1 MAEATTSKGDPQVAY
16 KFFNSLVNVCCD
28 LIAHGKTDAAKQVE
42 AWFHKNWKKFPLE
55 NALDHL
61 PDELTAVIAEAT
73 RPYDDSDSKHF
84 ARRIDRHASGW
95 NFQLAA
101 INDAVNHF
109 AMRMMERGGKLTEV
123 MAFVQEFDRIWQL
136 FPLWPTWE
144 VKPKVILGHLAY
156 YHGTPE
162 FAFQTLE
169 SILYKVQ
176 QDPFMGRIILS
187 RTIDCCWQM
196 QDWENLYRMCSRLRH
211 YPKSD
216 FFEDPIV
223 IERHINFAIVACL
236 GAILAGYRKDFDEV
250 SGFIAKTLEL
260 DPPSPTGDVKLWV
273 RECLEKLRGRKFP
286 QARYNNVNTF
296 IESIAKI

>member
-1 MAEATTSKGDPQVAY
+1 MAVAPPNKSDQQIAY

-28 LIAHGKTDAAKQVE
+28 LIAHEKAESARQVE
-42 AWFHKNWKKFPLE
+42 AWLKKNWKKFPIGPT
-55 NALDHL
+55 LDHL
-61 PDELTAVIAEAT
+61 PNELSAVIDEAT
-73 RPYDDSDSKHF
+73 RPYDENDSKHF

-101 INDAVNHF
+101 INDSINHF
-109 AMRMMERGGKLTEV
+109 AIRMMDNSGKLSEV

-162 FAFQTLE
+162 FAFTTLE

-196 QDWENLYRMCSRLRH
+196 QDWENLYRMCARLRN

-223 IERHINFAIVACL
+223 IERHLNFALCAYL
-236 GAILAGYRKDFDEV
+236 GAILNGYRRDLDDV
-250 SGFIAKTLEL
+250 GGFIAKSLEL
-260 DPPSPTGDVKLWV
+260 GLPKAEDPKPWV
-273 RECLEKLRGRKFP
+273 RDCMTKLAGRKFP
-286 QARYNNVNTF
+286 QVRYNNVNSF
-296 IESIAKI
+296 IDSMLK